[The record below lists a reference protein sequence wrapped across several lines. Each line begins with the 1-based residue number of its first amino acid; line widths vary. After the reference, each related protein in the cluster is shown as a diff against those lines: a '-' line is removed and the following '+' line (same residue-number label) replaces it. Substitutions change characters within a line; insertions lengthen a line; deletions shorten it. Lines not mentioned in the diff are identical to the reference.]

1 MVKLFISGPGPLALP
16 NQRAWGEF
24 AQSEAVSRQHLL
36 KNSSST
42 VEEILLVSFT
52 KVRPEVGLAEAAT
65 VWLSMPPWHHR
76 SPWIQVSRPRLPNYF
91 EHVCLADSS

>member
-36 KNSSST
+36 K
-42 VEEILLVSFT
+42 
-52 KVRPEVGLAEAAT
+52 K
-65 VWLSMPPWHHR
+65 
-76 SPWIQVSRPRLPNYF
+76 YF
-91 EHVCLADSS
+91 FHS